1 MQDGLAASGGLR
13 ILLVD
18 DEALVRAGT
27 AMMLDEL
34 GHAVLEAGSGKQG
47 LELLAE
53 DGAIDLLM
61 TDFNM
66 PDMDGM
72 EMIDLARQAKPDL
85 AVVLITGYDA
95 DDPRFAELHAVN
107 LGKPFGLDELEVAIH
122 TAVAVG

>member
-1 MQDGLAASGGLR
+1 MQDDLAASGSLR

-34 GHAVLEAGSGKQG
+34 GHVVIEAGSGKQG

-53 DGAIDLLM
+53 DGSIDILM

-72 EMIDLARQAKPDL
+72 EMIDLARKAKPGIG
-85 AVVLITGYDA
+85 VVLMTGYEA
-95 DDPRFAELHAVN
+95 DDPRFAELDATS
-107 LGKPFGLDELEVAIH
+107 LGKPFGLDDVERAI
-122 TAVAVG
+122 ASAR

>member
-1 MQDGLAASGGLR
+1 MSDDMAPSGSLR

-34 GHAVLEAGSGKQG
+34 GHVVIEAGSGKQG
-47 LELLAE
+47 LELLTE
-53 DGAIDLLM
+53 DGAIDFLI

-72 EMIDLARQAKPDL
+72 EMIDLARKSRPEIC
-85 AVVLITGYDA
+85 VVLMTGYEA
-95 DDPRFAELHAVN
+95 DDPRFAQLDATS
-107 LGKPFGLDELEVAIH
+107 LGKPFGLDDLEQAI
-122 TAVAVG
+122 ADAR

>member
-1 MQDGLAASGGLR
+1 MQNGLAASGGLR

-34 GHAVLEAGSGKQG
+34 GHVVIEAGSGKQG
-47 LELLAE
+47 LEVLAE
-53 DGAIDLLM
+53 DSSIDLLM

-72 EMIDLARQAKPDL
+72 EMIDLARKSRPEIS
-85 AVVLITGYDA
+85 VVLMTGYEA
-95 DDPRFAELHAVN
+95 DDPRFAQLDAAS
-107 LGKPFGLDELEVAIH
+107 LGKPFGLDDLEQAI
-122 TAVAVG
+122 ADAR

>member
-34 GHAVLEAGSGKQG
+34 GHVVIETGSGKQG
-47 LELLAE
+47 LELLAG
-53 DGAIDLLM
+53 DGGIDLLM

-72 EMIDLARQAKPDL
+72 EMIDRARQAKPGI
-85 AVVLITGYDA
+85 AVVLITGYEA
-95 DDPRFAELHAVN
+95 DDPRFAELDAAS
-107 LGKPFGLDELEVAIH
+107 LGKPFGLDDLERAI
-122 TAVAVG
+122 ASAR

>member
-1 MQDGLAASGGLR
+1 MQDGLAASSGLR

-34 GHAVLEAGSGKQG
+34 GHVVIEAGSGKHG

-53 DGAIDLLM
+53 GGEIHIVM
-61 TDFNM
+61 TDYNM

-72 EMIDLARQAKPDL
+72 EMIDRAREARPGI
-85 AVVLITGYDA
+85 AVVLMTGYEA
-95 DDPRFAELHAVN
+95 DDPRFAELDAVS
-107 LGKPFGLDELEVAIH
+107 LGKPFGLDDLERAI
-122 TAVAVG
+122 ASAR

>member
-1 MQDGLAASGGLR
+1 MQNGLAASRGFR

-34 GHAVLEAGSGKQG
+34 GHVVVEAGSGKQG
-47 LELLAE
+47 LEVLAG

-61 TDFNM
+61 TDYNM

-72 EMIDLARQAKPDL
+72 EMIDLARQSKPGIG
-85 AVVLITGYDA
+85 VVLMTGYEA
-95 DDPRFAELHAVN
+95 DDPRFTELDATS
-107 LGKPFGLDELEVAIH
+107 LGKPFGLDDLERAI
-122 TAVAVG
+122 AGAW